1 MDTQGLDLCRL
12 FYDEVVRPVIDGSF
26 PKLSYAAAVIGS
38 GSEVLGFDDE
48 TSRDH
53 DWGPHVMLFVS
64 ENDCAAIGQAMQEA
78 LNQAVPLT
86 FRGHRIDFRPDGPIP
101 HGGRYHCHCTE
112 ILTLPDFILSYL
124 NFDINDQI
132 ESLDWLT
139 FSEQKL
145 RGITAGAVY
154 HDEIGLQALRDR
166 LAYYPRDVWLYMLTA
181 GWSRIAQEEHL
192 MGRAGSA
199 GDEIGSAIMAS
210 RLVRDL
216 MRLCFLMEKQYAP
229 YPKWFGTAFGKLKC
243 GRELTPI
250 LRDIHLAKTWEDRE
264 KHFAAAWE
272 RVGAVH
278 NTLGITQPLQMTV
291 SAFHTRPYMVCNA
304 GEFGEAIRAQ
314 IKDPALSRLAS
325 RGLFGG
331 IDQMSDSTAILD
343 NAYWRHALRK
353 LYDLGS
359 MEHPPDCG
367 RIDT

>member
-1 MDTQGLDLCRL
+1 MHTQGLHLCRL

-26 PKLSYAAAVIGS
+26 PKLSYAAALIGR
-38 GSEVLGFDDE
+38 GSEVLGLDDE
-48 TSRDH
+48 ASRDH
-53 DWGPHVMLFVS
+53 DWGPRVMLFVS
-64 ENDCAAIGQAMQEA
+64 EEDCTASGRAMQEA

-86 FRGHRIDFRPDGPIP
+86 FRGYRVDLRSDGLGP
-101 HGGRYHCHCTE
+101 HGGRHCCYCTE
-112 ILTLPDFILSYL
+112 ILTLRDFILSYL
-124 NFDINDQI
+124 NFDIDGEI
-132 ESLDWLT
+132 EVTDWLT

-166 LAYYPRDVWLYMLTA
+166 FAYYPRDVWLYMLTA

-199 GDEIGSAIMAS
+199 GDEIGSAVMAS

-229 YPKWFGTAFGKLKC
+229 YPKWYGTAFGKLKC

-250 LRDIHLAKTWEDRE
+250 LRDIHLAKTWKDRE
-264 KHFAAAWE
+264 KRFAAAWE
-272 RVGAVH
+272 HVGAVH
-278 NTLGITQPLQMTV
+278 NALGIAQPLQMTV

-304 GEFGEAIRAQ
+304 GEFGEAIRAR

-331 IDQMSDSTAILD
+331 IDQWSDSTAILD

-353 LYDLGS
+353 LYELGS
-359 MEHPPDCG
+359 MEYLPDYG